1 MQGMTKARQVLS
13 KQAVVALCAVLMWMG
28 CSTEVDLTA
37 PYDSLPVVYG
47 LLELDADTQWVKVN
61 RTWLGEGNQLAA
73 AQTPDSSEYPAGSV
87 QGWIVELNPSSSGQ
101 IVGDEVPTGKE
112 WMLQETVL
120 DNKETSGIFFGPS
133 QRVYYAVTPPGTSEA
148 LREDKLYRL
157 ELRLPDGKE
166 VNATTTMVESSI
178 GAIAYPPPGVP
189 GFEMGLANLN
199 STGAAS
205 YSDFIFRWNS
215 SPGASLYSAS
225 LVVNYKEIYYAD
237 DAWTVEDSA
246 VDRSLSIGLGS
257 RSLTSP
263 DDVVS
268 IEQTWNTE
276 TFFTELAT
284 RLEVNPRVRRELG
297 YYDSEEEVSKS
308 RAFDFVLQVANQDL
322 AIYLDVNETTNSIVQ
337 DRPTWT
343 NIQVTD
349 AAGVSQGGVGLWGSR
364 TTNSVRNIAYT
375 KHTIQHLQEG
385 DLTANL
391 NFCSPN
397 EASDYYCE

>member
-1 MQGMTKARQVLS
+1 MQGFSTSHNLLLRNA
-13 KQAVVALCAVLMWMG
+13 AIALCSALTWMG

-112 WMLQETVL
+112 WMLEETVL
-120 DNKETSGIFFGPS
+120 DNKEMSGIFFGPL

-166 VNATTTMVESSI
+166 VSATTTMVESSV
-178 GAIAYPPPGVP
+178 GAISYPPPGVP
-189 GFEMGLANLN
+189 GFEMGLASLN

-205 YSDFIFRWNS
+205 FSDFTFRWNS

-225 LVVNYKEIYYAD
+225 LVVNYSEIYHAD
-237 DAWTVEDSA
+237 DAWSVVDSTVE
-246 VDRSLSIGLGS
+246 RSLSIGLGT
-257 RSLTSP
+257 RSLTGSE
-263 DDVVS
+263 DVVS
-268 IEQTWNTE
+268 IEQTWDPE
-276 TFFTELAT
+276 TFYTELAS
-284 RLEVNPRVRRELG
+284 RLDVNPRVRRVLG
-297 YYDSEEEVSKS
+297 NFDDEEKA

-322 AIYLDVNETTNSIVQ
+322 AIYLDVNEAANSIVQ
-337 DRPTWT
+337 DRPSWT
-343 NIQVTD
+343 NIQVSD
-349 AAGVSQGGVGLWGSR
+349 ASGSSQGGVGLWGSR

-375 KHTIQHLQEG
+375 KQTIQHLQEG

-397 EASDYYCE
+397 PTSDFSCE

>member
-1 MQGMTKARQVLS
+1 MQGKKNARQVVS
-13 KQAVVALCAVLMWMG
+13 KQVAVAMCAVLTWMG

-73 AQTPDSSEYPAGSV
+73 AQTPDSSEYPPGSV
-87 QGWIVELNPSSSGQ
+87 EGWIVELNPSSSGQ

-112 WMLQETVL
+112 WMLEETVL
-120 DNKETSGIFFGPS
+120 NNKETSGLFFGPS
-133 QRVYYAVTPPGTSEA
+133 QRVYFAVTPAGTSET
-148 LREDKLYRL
+148 LQEDKLYRL

-166 VNATTTMVESSI
+166 VRATTTMVESSI
-178 GAIAYPPPGVP
+178 GAISYPPPGVP
-189 GFEMGLANLN
+189 GFEMGLANLT

-225 LVVNYKEIYYAD
+225 LVVNYSEIYHAD
-237 DAWTVEDSA
+237 DAWTVVDST

-263 DDVVS
+263 DGVVS

-276 TFFTELAT
+276 TFYTELAS
-284 RLEVNPRVRRELG
+284 RLEVNPRVRRVLG
-297 YYDSEEEVSKS
+297 NFDAGDKA

-343 NIQVTD
+343 NIQVTN
-349 AAGVSQGGVGLWGSR
+349 AVGTSQGGIGLWGSR
-364 TTNSVRNIAYT
+364 TTNSVRNLAYS
-375 KHTIQHLQEG
+375 KQTIQHLQEG

-397 EASDYYCE
+397 PTSDYACD